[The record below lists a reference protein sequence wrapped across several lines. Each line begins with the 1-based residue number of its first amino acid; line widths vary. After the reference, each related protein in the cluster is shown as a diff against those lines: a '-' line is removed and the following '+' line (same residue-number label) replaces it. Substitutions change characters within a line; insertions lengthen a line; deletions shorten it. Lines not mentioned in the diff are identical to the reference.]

1 MDGVKQPYSV
11 KYYREVKAKKV
22 EWLWYPYIPYGK
34 ITIIQGDPGEGK
46 STVAINLAS
55 IISNGESLPL
65 EKEKT
70 APRAVV
76 YQNSEDGKEDT
87 IVPRLIACG
96 ADLSNVAYIEEDE
109 TALELGD
116 ERLSK
121 VIDETG
127 ARVLILDPVQAYW
140 GANTDM
146 NRAGAIRP
154 IMNQLARMA
163 QQKKC
168 AIIMIGH
175 MTKGNGKGLY
185 RGLGSIDIAAAA
197 RSVLLVA
204 RLKSQPEM
212 RVLAHV
218 KSNLAPIGDSILF
231 SVDGKSSISWLRKSK
246 LTAEQI
252 LDESYEESNS
262 KLDRAVA
269 IIKGCMKNGE
279 CSANE
284 VLRQCEDQGIAKRTV
299 NEAKA
304 RLNIDSV
311 KRKGGWF
318 WVVCDDCDQ
327 EDDDYD

>member
-1 MDGVKQPYSV
+1 MDGKKQPYSV

-96 ADLSNVAYIEEDE
+96 ADLSKVAYIEEDE

-121 VIDETG
+121 VIDEIG

-168 AIIMIGH
+168 AVIMIGH

-204 RLKSQPEM
+204 RLKSQSEM

-269 IIKGCMKNGE
+269 IIKECMKNGE

-327 EDDDYD
+327 EDDDDD

>member
-96 ADLSNVAYIEEDE
+96 ADLGNVAYIEEDE

-269 IIKGCMKNGE
+269 IIKECMKNGE

-304 RLNIDSV
+304 RLNIESV

-318 WVVCDDCDQ
+318 WIAGEDEDS
-327 EDDDYD
+327 DDDE

>member
-269 IIKGCMKNGE
+269 IIKECIKNGE

-304 RLNIDSV
+304 RLNIESV

-318 WVVCDDCDQ
+318 WIAGEDEDS
-327 EDDDYD
+327 DDDE

>member
-231 SVDGKSSISWLRKSK
+231 SVDGKSTISWLRKSK

-269 IIKGCMKNGE
+269 IIKECMKNGE

-304 RLNIDSV
+304 RLNIESV

-318 WVVCDDCDQ
+318 WIAREDEDL
-327 EDDDYD
+327 DDDD

>member
-140 GANTDM
+140 GVNTDM

-218 KSNLAPIGDSILF
+218 KSKLAPIGDSILF

-269 IIKGCMKNGE
+269 IIKECMKNGE

-304 RLNIDSV
+304 RLNIESV

-318 WVVCDDCDQ
+318 WIAGEDEDS
-327 EDDDYD
+327 DDDE

>member
-1 MDGVKQPYSV
+1 MSGEKQPYSV
-11 KYYREVKAKKV
+11 KYYRGVTAKKV

-55 IISNGESLPL
+55 IISNGEALPL

-70 APRAVV
+70 APKAVV

-87 IVPRLIACG
+87 IVPRLMACG
-96 ADLSNVAYIEEDE
+96 ADLGKVAYIEEND

-116 ERLSK
+116 ERLEK
-121 VIDETG
+121 VLDETG

-140 GANTDM
+140 GATTDM
-146 NRAGAIRP
+146 NRAGAVRP

-197 RSVLLVA
+197 RSVLLVS
-204 RLKSQPEM
+204 RMKNQSEM

-218 KSNLAPIGDSILF
+218 KSNLAPLGDSILF
-231 SVDGKSSISWLRKSK
+231 SVDGKSSVSWLRKSK

-252 LDESYEESNS
+252 LDEAYEESSS

-269 IIKGCMKNGE
+269 IIKACMKDGE

-311 KRKGGWF
+311 KRKGGWY
-318 WVVCDDCDQ
+318 WVPG
-327 EDDDYD
+327 EDSEEDVD

>member
-1 MDGVKQPYSV
+1 MGDGKQPYSV
-11 KYYREVKAKKV
+11 KYYREIKAKKV

-55 IISNGESLPL
+55 IISNGEVLPL

-70 APRAVV
+70 ASKAVV
-76 YQNSEDGKEDT
+76 YQNCEDGKEDT

-96 ADLSNVAYIEEDE
+96 ADLGKVAYIEESD

-116 ERLSK
+116 ERLAR
-121 VIDETG
+121 VLDETG
-127 ARVLILDPVQAYW
+127 AKVLILDPVQAYW

-163 QQKKC
+163 QQKNC

-204 RLKSQPEM
+204 RMKNQPEM

-218 KSNLAPIGDSILF
+218 KSNLAPIGESILF
-231 SVDGKSSISWLRKSK
+231 SVDGKSTISWLK
-246 LTAEQI
+246 I
-252 LDESYEESNS
+252 G
-262 KLDRAVA
+262 RASCRERV
-269 IIKGCMKNGE
+269 
-279 CSANE
+279 
-284 VLRQCEDQGIAKRTV
+284 
-299 NEAKA
+299 
-304 RLNIDSV
+304 
-311 KRKGGWF
+311 
-318 WVVCDDCDQ
+318 
-327 EDDDYD
+327 

>member
-55 IISNGESLPL
+55 IISNGEALPL

-70 APRAVV
+70 DPRAVV

-87 IVPRLIACG
+87 IVLRLIACG
-96 ADLSNVAYIEEDE
+96 ADLNKVAYIEEDE

-121 VIDETG
+121 AIDETG

-168 AIIMIGH
+168 AVIMIGH

-269 IIKGCMKNGE
+269 IIKECIKNGE

-304 RLNIDSV
+304 RLNIESV

-318 WVVCDDCDQ
+318 WIAGEDEDS
-327 EDDDYD
+327 DDDD

>member
-1 MDGVKQPYSV
+1 MSGEKQPYSV

-55 IISNGESLPL
+55 ILSKGEPLPL
-65 EKEKT
+65 EREKT
-70 APRAVV
+70 APTAVV

-87 IVPRLIACG
+87 IVPRLMACD
-96 ADLSNVAYIEEDE
+96 ADLGKVAYIEEGDA
-109 TALELGD
+109 TLELGD
-116 ERLSK
+116 ERLEE
-121 VIDETG
+121 VLDRTG

-154 IMNQLARMA
+154 IMNRLARMA

-204 RLKSQPEM
+204 RLKNQPEM
-212 RVLAHV
+212 RILAHV

-246 LTAEQI
+246 LTAEQV
-252 LDESYEESNS
+252 LEESYEESNS

-269 IIKGCMKNGE
+269 IIKNCMKNGE

-284 VLRQCEDQGIAKRTV
+284 ALRQC
-299 NEAKA
+299 
-304 RLNIDSV
+304 
-311 KRKGGWF
+311 
-318 WVVCDDCDQ
+318 
-327 EDDDYD
+327 